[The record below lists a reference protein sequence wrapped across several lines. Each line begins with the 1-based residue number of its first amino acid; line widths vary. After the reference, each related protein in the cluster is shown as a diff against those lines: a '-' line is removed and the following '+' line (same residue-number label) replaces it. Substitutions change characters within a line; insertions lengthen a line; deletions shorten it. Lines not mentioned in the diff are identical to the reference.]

1 MPGPTVHGVRVE
13 AVVPAW
19 MLADGEY
26 VGLGPGDAVRTGFAL
41 AVTATAGAGPD
52 AGALEQNGERP
63 GLTTVRGRTAVV
75 GRTVLLCVGPWALAL
90 FTSGRLAPEVDLRVE
105 GWLTVEPYLWLPDG
119 ELARTRPDGRL
130 GWTVARVRAVGD
142 AARVIPRLPDE
153 ADVDPDAA
161 YVLDL
166 TR

>member
-1 MPGPTVHGVRVE
+1 MRVE

-26 VGLGPGDAVRTGFAL
+26 VGLAPGDHVRTGFAL
-41 AVTATAGAGPD
+41 AVTATSAGDTDRFAQWTD
-52 AGALEQNGERP
+52 RP
-63 GLTTVRGRTAVV
+63 GLTTVGGRSTTV
-75 GRTVLLCVGPWALAL
+75 GRTTVLCSGPWALAL
-90 FTSGRLAPEVDLRVE
+90 FTSGRLPKDVGLEVE
-105 GWLTVEPYLWLPDG
+105 GWLTVEPFLWVPDG

-130 GWTVARVRAVGD
+130 GWTVVRVRVVGD
-142 AARVIPRLPDE
+142 DATDLDRLPDE
-153 ADVDPDAA
+153 DGIDADAA